1 MFLMVKQSPFL
12 RIAKILENFMA
23 TTKTV
28 NYTAEQTLQAVS
40 MYQAGDNVEKI
51 ATLLAKTTRSI
62 IAKLSREGVY
72 KAKEYKT
79 KAGEPV
85 TAKDELAEKICVK
98 ANLPLDMAESIA
110 KANKQALVGIL
121 SALNRT

>member
-1 MFLMVKQSPFL
+1 MSVK
-12 RIAKILENFMA
+12 N
-23 TTKTV
+23 V
-28 NYTAEQTLQAVS
+28 NYTAEQTSQAVS
-40 MYQAGDNVEKI
+40 LYQAGEGVETIAKI
-51 ATLLAKTTRSI
+51 LAKSTRSV

-85 TAKDELAEKICVK
+85 TAKDELAERICEK
-98 ANLPLDMAESIA
+98 ANLPIEMAESIA

-121 SALNRT
+121 SALNRA

>member
-1 MFLMVKQSPFL
+1 
-12 RIAKILENFMA
+12 MA

-28 NYTAEQTLQAVS
+28 NYTAEQTLQAVT

-51 ATLLAKTTRSI
+51 ATLLAKTTRSV

>member
-1 MFLMVKQSPFL
+1 
-12 RIAKILENFMA
+12 MA

-28 NYTAEQTLQAVS
+28 NYTAEQALQAVS
-40 MYQAGDNVEKI
+40 MYQAGDTVENI
-51 ATLLAKTTRSI
+51 ATFLAKSTRSV

-79 KAGEPV
+79 KVGEPV

-98 ANLPLDMAESIA
+98 ANLPLDMAESIS